1 MFAFSED
8 DVEYLAIYFPII
20 IITITKKKIIM
31 LNAVTVKNM
40 HYHMCNSGVGLYK
53 EKKNHFGN
61 LVFKN
66 KNIVL

>member
-1 MFAFSED
+1 MS
-8 DVEYLAIYFPII
+8 
-20 IITITKKKIIM
+20 
-31 LNAVTVKNM
+31 NAVTVKNM
-40 HYHMCNSGVGLYK
+40 HYNKCNSGVGLYK